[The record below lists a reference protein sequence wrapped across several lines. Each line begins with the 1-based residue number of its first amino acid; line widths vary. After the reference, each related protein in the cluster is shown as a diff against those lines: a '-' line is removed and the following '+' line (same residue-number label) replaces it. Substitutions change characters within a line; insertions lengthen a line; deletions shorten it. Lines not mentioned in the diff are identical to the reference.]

1 MITNYIKIAFR
12 NLKNNSLYSLLNIGG
27 LSLGLTACIL
37 ITFYVAHENSYDKFH
52 SDADRI
58 FSVYAKYTMG
68 GDTIRMTNLSS
79 VSAGLIENNDPQ
91 VEAAIKIK
99 QQYNPVIITN
109 TKNQA
114 QFIEK
119 EFLYTD
125 ATFFDF
131 FSFNLIKGNPSEVL
145 KAPYSLVISEE
156 MATKYFG
163 NNDPIGKSLS
173 VKIDSTYLFTVKG
186 VMEKTPSNSSIK
198 ADFIASSSSLNSMK
212 EAFYDMRSQSFQ
224 GGSFATYVKLNN
236 PGDIE
241 AVQASMNALSKKAN
255 KESTDQY
262 FLSKITDT
270 HLNSEALTN
279 IKYVKIFS
287 FVAILILIL
296 ALINYISLS
305 TARSSARS
313 KEIGIRKVNGAGRLS
328 VAFQFFVESA
338 VFVVISFMLA
348 VILSLLISTWFFSLL
363 EIAID
368 PGFFQHPIFILLIVS
383 MLMFTILV
391 AGFYP
396 AVVMSSYKVSEALK
410 GKLKNDQ
417 SIRVREVFTIFQ
429 FVIAVVLIIGGIII
443 HQQID
448 HLRTIDTGLDRS
460 NIMMVP
466 LQPSIG
472 QNHKVFKTRLQE
484 LPEIQKLAAANYPLY
499 QGTDMFFV
507 DEKSGDG
514 QIALPILSVDDEFIN
529 ILDINW
535 KIAPVNTVAI
545 TREKKVVINEAAIS
559 KLNLDPN
566 PLGEQITF
574 GNANYEIAGVVKDFH
589 YHSPNQNV
597 KALAMFVSSSGETS
611 GGFNASA
618 SCLFIKYNPGTDL
631 SQLIASVESI
641 YKNYDQDSPFEYQF
655 MDDAFDAMF
664 KSEMKLSRVLNV
676 FLGLIL
682 FIAGMGLFGYA
693 TFSAQQRKKE
703 IGVRKV
709 LGAKVTQITVLLS
722 ADFIK
727 LVVIAIIIA
736 APIAWYAMQEWLQD
750 FVYRIE
756 VKWWVFALAAFTALI
771 IAFLSVSFQAI
782 KAATANPIKSLR
794 TE

>member
-241 AVQASMNALSKKAN
+241 AVQGSMNALSKKAN

-363 EIAID
+363 EIDID